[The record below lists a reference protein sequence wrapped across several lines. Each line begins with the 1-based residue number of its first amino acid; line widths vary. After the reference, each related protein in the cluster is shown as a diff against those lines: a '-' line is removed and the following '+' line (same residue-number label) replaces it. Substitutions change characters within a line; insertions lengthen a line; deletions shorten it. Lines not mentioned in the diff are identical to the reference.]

1 MRSWIAATAAAAVL
15 ALTGCTANPPSRA
28 YLALS
33 AGEDEKAELARYRA
47 ELDDADIAPLHG
59 KINFL
64 ETYYR
69 GEPACQ
75 HLRADAD
82 RRPTPAEAES
92 LRRWAKMRTA
102 YFERFHALEL
112 KTGAASDKVAPLT
125 QRYVDALEEDLRR
138 TTALIA
144 ELADGKMTYCEFA
157 TRHKEAVLGSYDR
170 ALPLRKE
177 MVAAM
182 TEEHYFEGTGLSG
195 GIDNSPAFYLLG
207 MNNGNGMGGGR
218 SHAK

>member
-1 MRSWIAATAAAAVL
+1 MRSWIAAAAIL
-15 ALTGCTANPPSRA
+15 ALTGCTGNPPSRA
-28 YLALS
+28 YLVMS
-33 AGEDEKAELARYRA
+33 ASEDEKAELARYRA
-47 ELDDADIAPLHG
+47 DLDTTDIAPLHG

-69 GEPACQ
+69 GEPACL
-75 HLRADAD
+75 HLGAGADS
-82 RRPTPAEAES
+82 RPTPAEADA

-102 YFERFHALEL
+102 YFEQFHALEL
-112 KTGAASDKVAPLT
+112 KTGAASSKVAPLT
-125 QRYVDALEEDLRR
+125 QRYVDALREDLRH

-144 ELADGKMTYCEFA
+144 DLADGKMTYCEFA
-157 TRHKEAVLGSYDR
+157 ARHKEAVLGSFDR

-182 TEEHYFEGTGLSG
+182 TEEHYFEGTGING